1 MFVLSHNPSVCV
13 SVCVHVHVC
22 EGACVVCVRMLSH
35 YIPKHVETGEQFCL
49 SPDTAHFVIF
59 LLRFK
64 ITLFIFSLCFSLPL
78 SVYLPPSLSLSVCLC
93 LSLTS
98 FCLCVYLFIGMH
110 GTYMESREQDA
121 VLFSFCHVGFRDWRL
136 TSWLQAW

>member
-1 MFVLSHNPSVCV
+1 
-13 SVCVHVHVC
+13 
-22 EGACVVCVRMLSH
+22 
-35 YIPKHVETGEQFCL
+35 
-49 SPDTAHFVIF
+49 
-59 LLRFK
+59 
-64 ITLFIFSLCFSLPL
+64 
-78 SVYLPPSLSLSVCLC
+78 VYLPPSLSLSVCLC

-136 TSWLQAW
+136 NSWLQAWWQVSVLVRASYRSHIVFFETESLSAL